1 MNTNQGK
8 LLKNMTVRNIPPE
21 LAKALDEE
29 RRRRGVSLNK
39 TVLELL
45 RQGLGV
51 GPGARSN
58 GLTSLAGTWSE
69 DEFRE
74 FTEATAFFEQLT
86 ESSGSEPSLS

>member
-1 MNTNQGK
+1 MHSMNTNKGK

-21 LAKALDEE
+21 LAKALDKE
-29 RRRRGVSLNK
+29 RRRRGDSLNK

-51 GPGARSN
+51 GPGVRSN
-58 GLTSLAGTWSE
+58 GLASLAGTWSE

-74 FTEATAFFEQLT
+74 FEEATAFFEQVDEELWQ
-86 ESSGSEPSLS
+86 

>member
-1 MNTNQGK
+1 MNPNKGK
-8 LLKNMTVRNIPPE
+8 LLKNITVRNIPPE
-21 LAKALDEE
+21 LAKALDRE
-29 RRRRGVSLNK
+29 RRRWGDSLNK

-58 GLTSLAGTWSE
+58 GLASLAGTWSK

-74 FTEATAFFEQLT
+74 FEEATAFFEQVDEELWR
-86 ESSGSEPSLS
+86 